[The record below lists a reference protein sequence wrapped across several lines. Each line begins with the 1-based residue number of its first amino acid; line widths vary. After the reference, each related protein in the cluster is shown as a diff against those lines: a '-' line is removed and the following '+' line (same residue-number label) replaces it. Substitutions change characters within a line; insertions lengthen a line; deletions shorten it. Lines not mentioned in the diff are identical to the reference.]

1 LFFGKNPNIFV
12 PHYLNQT
19 PMQSLIS
26 PESNLTLFFVI
37 AGAAAFGLYSEHKK
51 WFGKLSGILVTMISM
66 SLLAM
71 AGVVPVA
78 SNPTIKVDVYEMV
91 FSYFI
96 PISIPMLL
104 FSSNILKIV
113 KESGKLLVAYILG
126 AIGIVLGCFIAFWF
140 IDLGPDSGNTAGVIA
155 ATLIGG
161 SVNFIAAAEILNFST
176 NPLFTATIAV
186 DNFVS
191 NLYTLFLFLTPS
203 LLFLSRFFVKPK
215 KENEV
220 EDPAKSEKAQFPM
233 TLERIAVSV
242 FIAALIAGIGNLLAP
257 YLQDLLHT
265 KLNLSILVITVFAV
279 LAANLFPKRLKPL
292 EDTAFSLGLWMM
304 YIFLAVIGAATNMT
318 QIFSIGPAVL
328 GFYLTIMIFH
338 FLFMLALAKLFKLD
352 VYEVVI
358 SSAANIMGPSVA
370 APMAASMGQKKLV
383 TPGILVGILGYI
395 IGTFIGVSI
404 ALYLS

>member
-1 LFFGKNPNIFV
+1 
-12 PHYLNQT
+12 
-19 PMQSLIS
+19 MQSFIS
-26 PESNLTLFFVI
+26 PDNNMVLFFVI
-37 AGAAAFGLYSEHKK
+37 TGAAAFGIYSEHKK

-78 SNPTIKVDVYEMV
+78 SNPNIKVEVYDLV

-104 FSSNILKIV
+104 FSSNIIKIV

-126 AIGIVLGCFIAFWF
+126 AIGIVIGCFIAFGL
-140 IDLGPDSGNTAGVIA
+140 IGLGPDSGKTAGVIA

-161 SVNFIAAAEILNFST
+161 SVNFIAAAEALNFST

-215 KENEV
+215 KENQIEEV
-220 EDPAKSEKAQFPM
+220 KSDSKTFPM
-233 TLERIAVSV
+233 TMERIAVSV
-242 FIAALIAGIGNLLAP
+242 FIAALIAGLGSIIAPFLQNLL
-257 YLQDLLHT
+257 QTDI
-265 KLNLSILVITVFAV
+265 NLSILIITVLAV
-279 LAANLFPKRLKPL
+279 LAANLFPKLLRPL
-292 EDTAFSLGLWMM
+292 EDTAFSVGLWMM
-304 YIFLAVIGAATNMT
+304 YVFLAVIGAATNIQ

-328 GFYLTIMIFH
+328 AFYLAIMLFH
-338 FLFMLALAKLFKLD
+338 FVFLLSLAKLFKLD

-383 TPGILVGILGYI
+383 TPGILVGILGYV

-404 ALYLS
+404 AIYLS